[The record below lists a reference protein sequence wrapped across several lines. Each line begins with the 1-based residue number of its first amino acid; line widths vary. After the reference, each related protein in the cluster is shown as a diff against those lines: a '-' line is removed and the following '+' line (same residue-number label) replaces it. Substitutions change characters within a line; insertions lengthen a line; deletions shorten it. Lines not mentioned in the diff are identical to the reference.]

1 MLTVPAWVWRGGPV
15 VRGLILGVC
24 GGLFFGAVAWLDSG
38 MWLAGAVV
46 FVVLSIASGIRM
58 SLGMR
63 RYWPGRTELTGPQR
77 EAVVG
82 AARRGDRIGDVTL
95 APAVI
100 DFRDALYA
108 AADKRRPLRWLI
120 VVVLVVAVASAVW
133 DGVYGSV
140 GNLIVSAV
148 YVALIGVELF
158 WWPKRQAD
166 LLANADR
173 AAEVAREARIAD

>member
-1 MLTVPAWVWRGGPV
+1 MLTVPAWMWRSGAV
-15 VRGLILGVC
+15 LRGLILGMC

-38 MWLAGAVV
+38 MWLAAAVV
-46 FVVLSIASGIRM
+46 FVVLGIASGTWM

-77 EAVVG
+77 HAVVA
-82 AARRGDRIGDVTL
+82 AARHGARVGDEAL
-95 APAVI
+95 APAVV
-100 DFRDALYA
+100 DYRDALRA

-140 GNLIVSAV
+140 GNLIVSTL
-148 YVALIGVELF
+148 YIALIAVELF

-166 LLANADR
+166 LLAKADR
-173 AAEVAREARIAD
+173 AAEMARDVGTAA